1 MDVLLIAG
9 VAVLAAAGLVMALGI
24 FYALAMGAKIA
35 KAPRWPRAV
44 ATVTVS
50 KVQTTGRLRSPLI
63 EYRYRAGGQ
72 MRRCRN
78 YRLTPSYG
86 AGDEA
91 NLIVQAHPVGREL
104 EIYYDPAM
112 PNLATIELGG
122 NTRDYLRLYGRAAL
136 KIALLGASLLGAA
149 KFF

>member
-1 MDVLLIAG
+1 MTVFLIVG
-9 VAVLAAAGLVMALGI
+9 TAVLVAAALIMALGV
-24 FYALAMGAKIA
+24 FYALAMGAKIT
-35 KAPRWPRAV
+35 KAPTWPRAV
-44 ATVTVS
+44 ATVMVS
-50 KVQTTGRLRSPLI
+50 KVQTTGRQRSPLI

-78 YRLTPSYG
+78 YRLAPSYG
-86 AGDEA
+86 VGDEA
-91 NLIVQAHPVGREL
+91 SLIVQAHPVGREL

-122 NTRDYLRLYGRAAL
+122 NARDYLRLYGRAAL
-136 KIALLGASLLGAA
+136 KVALLGVSLLAAA